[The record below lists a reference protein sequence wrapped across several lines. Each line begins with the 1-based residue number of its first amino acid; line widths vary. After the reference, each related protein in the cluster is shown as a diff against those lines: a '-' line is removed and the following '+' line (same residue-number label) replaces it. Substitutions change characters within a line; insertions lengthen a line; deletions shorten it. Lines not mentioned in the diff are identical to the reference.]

1 MYISL
6 FGWLWVHCQM
16 GNWNAA
22 ECWRDHFA
30 WKNNFESLNW
40 TELFHFLFVCL
51 FWLFFSRSTVHHELH
66 ADEEK
71 TENNLLPPG
80 KCQTAAAVQGQHPWL
95 QWLRVPPTMWPLQ
108 SHSVCGIQRLRF
120 CVRRLHQTTFPSVQ
134 PVRARWWSLSFHFQG
149 GKACQISSQQTWG
162 CSENDG

>member
-1 MYISL
+1 MLIECSSYIYVKFIWMVMS
-6 FGWLWVHCQM
+6 
-16 GNWNAA
+16 
-22 ECWRDHFA
+22 DHFA
-30 WKNNFESLNW
+30 WKKKEITWNLWPVLNYF
-40 TELFHFLFVCL
+40 TFFFVCL

-66 ADEEK
+66 ADQEK

-95 QWLRVPPTMWPLQ
+95 QLLRVPPTMWPLQ
-108 SHSVCGIQRLRF
+108 SHGVCGIQRLRF
-120 CVRRLHQTTFPSVQ
+120 CVRRLHQTTLPSVRT
-134 PVRARWWSLSFHFQG
+134 VHARWRSLSFHFQG